1 MINFGS
7 GSGTLYILN
16 DDEIPKK
23 FGEVKDIETV
33 DSPIEWA
40 DDVSDFV
47 VPVTGMEA
55 TFEACCTISKDI
67 ILALLGIRDSVLH
80 LCPNK
85 KVVHLAVNG
94 RNKKICKKNFHRA
107 IRILE
112 ELTN

>member
-1 MINFGS
+1 MIDF

-16 DDEIPKK
+16 EDDEPKK
-23 FGEVKDIETV
+23 LGEVKDAEV
-33 DSPIEWA
+33 EEWA
-40 DDVSDFV
+40 DDASDLV

-55 TFEACCTISKDI
+55 TFEALCTISKDLM
-67 ILALLGIRDSVLH
+67 LALLGVRDSILH

-94 RNKKICKKNFHRA
+94 RNKKIRNKNFHRA

-112 ELTN
+112 ENK

>member
-1 MINFGS
+1 MIDF

-16 DDEIPKK
+16 EDDEPKK
-23 FGEVKDIETV
+23 FGEVKDVEV
-33 DSPIEWA
+33 EEWA

-55 TFEACCTISKDI
+55 TFEAWCTISKDLM
-67 ILALLGIRDSVLH
+67 LALLGVRDSVLH

-94 RNKKICKKNFHRA
+94 RNKKIRKKNFHRA

>member
-1 MINFGS
+1 MLELGS
-7 GSGTLYILN
+7 GSLYILN
-16 DDEIPKK
+16 DDDAPKK
-23 FGEVKDIETV
+23 FGEVKDVEV
-33 DSPIEWA
+33 EERA

-55 TFEACCTISKDI
+55 TFEALCTISKDAT
-67 ILALLGIRDSVLH
+67 LALLGVRDSVLH

-94 RNKKICKKNFHRA
+94 RNKKIRKKNFNRA

-112 ELTN
+112 GM

>member
-1 MINFGS
+1 MIDF

-16 DDEIPKK
+16 EDDEPKK
-23 FGEVKDIETV
+23 FGEVKDVEV
-33 DSPIEWA
+33 EEWA

-55 TFEACCTISKDI
+55 TFEAWCTISKDLM
-67 ILALLGIRDSVLH
+67 LALLGVRDSVLH

-94 RNKKICKKNFHRA
+94 RNKKIRKKNFHRA

-112 ELTN
+112 EL

>member
-16 DDEIPKK
+16 ENDEPKK
-23 FGEVKDIETV
+23 FGEVKDVEV
-33 DSPIEWA
+33 EEWT
-40 DDVSDFV
+40 DDASDFV

-55 TFEACCTISKDI
+55 TYEACCKISKDI
-67 ILALLGIRDSVLH
+67 VLALLGIRDSVLD

-85 KVVHLAVNG
+85 KVVHLARHG
-94 RNKKICKKNFHRA
+94 RNKKIRKKNFNRA

-112 ELTN
+112 EL

>member
-1 MINFGS
+1 MIEL

-16 DDEIPKK
+16 EDDEPKK
-23 FGEVKDIETV
+23 IGEVKDAET
-33 DSPIEWA
+33 EGWA
-40 DDVSDFV
+40 DDASDFV

-55 TFEACCTISKDI
+55 TFEALCTISKDLM
-67 ILALLGIRDSVLH
+67 LALLGIRDSILG

-94 RNKKICKKNFHRA
+94 RNKKIRKKNFHRA

-112 ELTN
+112 ENE

>member
-1 MINFGS
+1 MLELGS
-7 GSGTLYILN
+7 GAIYILN
-16 DDEIPKK
+16 DDEAPKK
-23 FGEVKDIETV
+23 FGVVKDVEV
-33 DSPIEWA
+33 EEWA

-67 ILALLGIRDSVLH
+67 MLALLGIRDSVLH

-94 RNKKICKKNFHRA
+94 RNKKIRKKNFHRA

-112 ELTN
+112 ESK

>member
-7 GSGTLYILN
+7 GSSTLYILN
-16 DDEIPKK
+16 DAEIPKK
-23 FGEVKDIETV
+23 FGEVKDV
-33 DSPIEWA
+33 EWA
-40 DDVSDFV
+40 DDASDFV

-55 TFEACCTISKDI
+55 TFEACCTISKGI
-67 ILALLGIRDSVLH
+67 MLALLGVRDSVLH

-94 RNKKICKKNFHRA
+94 RNKKIRKKNFHRA

>member
-1 MINFGS
+1 MFNIKTG
-7 GSGTLYILN
+7 GLYILN
-16 DDEIPKK
+16 DDEAPKK
-23 FGEVKDIETV
+23 FGGVKDAELQM
-33 DSPIEWA
+33 WA

-67 ILALLGIRDSVLH
+67 MLALLGIRDSVLH

-94 RNKKICKKNFHRA
+94 RNKKIRKKNFHRA